1 MQWFPELH
9 CHAPGVP
16 IVLVGTGLELREDL
30 IVRRQVLGE
39 DPKCV
44 EELRRKGQEPISTTQ
59 GEQMRRDIGAVA
71 YVECSALTGK
81 GLKRAFDEAIRAVL
95 CPSISTVCCTT

>member
-16 IVLVGTGLELREDL
+16 IVLVGTGLDLRED
-30 IVRRQVLGE
+30 
-39 DPKCV
+39 PKFL
-44 EELRRKGQEPISTTQ
+44 EELRHKGQEPISTPQ

-81 GLKRAFDEAIRAVL
+81 GVKLVFDEAVRAAL

>member
-1 MQWFPELH
+1 M
-9 CHAPGVP
+9 P
-16 IVLVGTGLELREDL
+16 IVLVGTRLDLR
-30 IVRRQVLGE
+30 E

-71 YVECSALTGK
+71 YVECSALTQK
-81 GLKRAFDEAIRAVL
+81 GLKRVFDEAVRAAL